1 MFEGKYLNDCI
12 FTDVG
17 WKPNGERS
25 ETNVTN
31 GTGVM
36 IDYYESG
43 QMEAERHYEDGK
55 LTFACGWWPDGE
67 PNETWVENGKGVEV
81 LILEDGR
88 RFLGVYECGEV
99 VDVMPSE
106 GNSFDT
112 GNAVD

>member
-1 MFEGKYLNDCI
+1 MFEGKYLNDFI

-25 ETNVTN
+25 ETNVVN

-43 QMEAERHYEDGK
+43 QKEAERHYEAGK

-99 VDVMPSE
+99 VDVMPSAC
-106 GNSFDT
+106 NSFDPDDAA
-112 GNAVD
+112 N